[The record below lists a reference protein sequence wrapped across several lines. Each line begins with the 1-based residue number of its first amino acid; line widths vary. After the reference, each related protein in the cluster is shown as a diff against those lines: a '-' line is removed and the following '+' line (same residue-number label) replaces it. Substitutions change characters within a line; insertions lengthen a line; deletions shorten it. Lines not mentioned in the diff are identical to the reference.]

1 MNVSRQVSSE
11 SSRFFFRAGAWQRLR
26 SRSGRGA
33 VLLLLAG
40 VAAAAALAAALR
52 YIASFQRL
60 DFEATAAT
68 GGCLIIGVE
77 PRSGAS
83 RAGLVWGDLITAVD
97 AIPVVSV
104 RELERA
110 IYSRRVTIL
119 TIERGGKS
127 LDLAYYPPPARV
139 DVRYLLVS
147 FAAMFTLVV
156 AVLVYVSNPVE
167 HAGRFVAL
175 ASALLAAVAI
185 PVPQRPDLTW
195 QVLVLIRDLGRLALP
210 PLLFTF
216 FATFP
221 SRTLAW
227 HWQLVAFL
235 PSMAVGLTRVGL
247 AAGALPP
254 VLGNVLLPEALDN
267 VTVLLVI
274 VGVVVAALLATSSYM
289 RSRDDPTRRRQVEWV
304 ALGAAAGF
312 SPYLVLSLIPQLAG
326 AELEVLTWISL
337 LPLALVPLGVA
348 SSLLEFRLWDLEEI
362 SRQVIATGTAVLLGG
377 VSFALLNYAIT
388 SFGFELGHWRNLV
401 AVAGG
406 ILLVALA
413 LPARRALLEFLERLQ
428 YRERLAARRA
438 LTTFAEEAAGHRD
451 PKALFARLSTLLQQ
465 ALAVERVV
473 TYIARSGNLYPS
485 PATPGLPVLSPNQIG
500 GPFPTDAE
508 QPLKDVGIWHR
519 FPLERDDRV
528 VGILYCG
535 RRPGG
540 IPLGHGERRLVSAL
554 AAQAALALENALLLE
569 DLRRQVEE
577 HRLLEGYLERIF
589 ESSAAALIVC
599 DAHGAVL
606 RANQRASTLLGLTG
620 TSGIAGRTL
629 ADLVELPTEWR
640 AEIPASAS
648 SVPVKLISSGATR
661 DALISTSVLEVE
673 PGRFDG
679 RVVAIEDISEQLRLE
694 QRLAQQKRL
703 AALGRLA
710 AGLAHEINTPVA
722 GIASYAQ
729 LLRDLTPA
737 GDPRSPLLE
746 KLEEQA
752 FRVAR
757 IVSNLLTL
765 ARPSGIERQTVD
777 LSAVVRE
784 VVAQIRSEAEGHG
797 VRVVCQPGE
806 GITVVGNRVQLELVM
821 HNLLRNALQATP
833 AGGEVLVRV
842 ERDQDNVSFEV
853 ADTGPGIPPA
863 LGNRIFEPFVTTKEG
878 RGGTGLGL
886 AISQD
891 IVHAHGGS
899 LEASHRWPKGTVVR
913 VQLPITGGDR

>member
-1 MNVSRQVSSE
+1 MNARRHSSGD
-11 SSRFFFRAGAWQRLR
+11 SSRFLLPAGGWQRMRARPGR
-26 SRSGRGA
+26 ST
-33 VLLLLAG
+33 VLLLLG
-40 VAAAAALAAALR
+40 VLAATAALVAALR

-60 DFEATAAT
+60 DFEAAAAA
-68 GGCLIIGVE
+68 GGCLVIGVE

-83 RAGLVWGDLITAVD
+83 RAGLAWGDLITAVD
-97 AIPVVSV
+97 ATPVTSV
-104 RELERA
+104 RELQRAVYSQRVAVLTLERA
-110 IYSRRVTIL
+110 GQV
-119 TIERGGKS
+119 
-127 LDLAYYPPPARV
+127 LDVAYYPPPARV

-156 AVLVYVSNPVE
+156 AVLVYLSNPVE
-167 HAGRFVAL
+167 HAGRFLAL
-175 ASALLAAVAI
+175 AEALLVAVAI
-185 PVPQRPDLTW
+185 PLPHRPDVGW
-195 QVLVLIRDLGRLALP
+195 QALLLVRDLGRLALP
-210 PLLFTF
+210 PLLVTF

-221 SRTLAW
+221 SHALAW
-227 HWQLVAFL
+227 PWQVVAFL
-235 PSMAVGLTRVGL
+235 PSLAVGLARVGL
-247 AAGALPP
+247 AAGVLPP
-254 VLGNVLLPEALDN
+254 VVGNVLLPEALDG

-274 VGVVVAALLATSSYM
+274 VGVVAAALLGAGSYV

-312 SPYLVLSLIPQLAG
+312 IPYLVLSLIPQLAG

-362 SRQVIATGTAVLLGG
+362 SRQVVATGAAVLLGG

-388 SFGFELGHWRNLV
+388 SFGFELGNWRNLV

-406 ILLVALA
+406 ILLVTLA
-413 LPARRALLEFLERLQ
+413 LPARRTLLALLERLQ

-451 PKALFARLSTLLQQ
+451 PRALFARLSTLLQQ
-465 ALAVERVV
+465 ALAVDRVV

-485 PATPGLPVLSPNQIG
+485 PASPGLPVLSPGQIHG
-500 GPFPTDAE
+500 SFPTDPE
-508 QPLKDVGIWHR
+508 QPLKDAGLWHR

-528 VGILYCG
+528 VGLLYCG

-606 RANQRASTLLGLTG
+606 RANQRASSLLGLTG
-620 TSGIAGRTL
+620 AGGIAGRTL
-629 ADLVELPTEWR
+629 ADLMDLPAEWR
-640 AEIPASAS
+640 SEIPAAAS
-648 SVPVKLISSGATR
+648 GVPVQLVSSGTVR
-661 DALISTSVLEVE
+661 DGLISTSVLEVE

-694 QRLAQQKRL
+694 QRLAQQERL

-710 AGLAHEINTPVA
+710 AGLAHEINTPVT

-729 LLRDLTPA
+729 LLHDLTPA
-737 GDPRSPLLE
+737 GDPRSPLLG

-765 ARPSGIERQTVD
+765 ARPSGIERQSVD
-777 LSAVVRE
+777 LSAVARE
-784 VVAQIRSEAEGHG
+784 EAAQIRSEAEGHG
-797 VRVVCQPGE
+797 VRVVCEAGDGVIAE
-806 GITVVGNRVQLELVM
+806 GNRVQLELLM
-821 HNLLRNALQATP
+821 HNVLRNAVQATP
-833 AGGEVLVRV
+833 PGGEVLVRV
-842 ERDQDNVSFEV
+842 GSSGDEVYFEV
-853 ADTGPGIPPA
+853 ADTGPGVPA
-863 LGNRIFEPFVTTKEG
+863 GLGNTIFEPFVTTKEG

-891 IVHAHGGS
+891 IVRAHGGS
-899 LEASHRWPKGTVVR
+899 MHASLRQPQGTVVR
-913 VQLPITGGDR
+913 VQLPSTGGGR

>member
-1 MNVSRQVSSE
+1 MNARRYPSSE
-11 SSRFFFRAGAWQRLR
+11 SSRFLLPVGGWQRLR
-26 SRSGRGA
+26 SRPGRSV
-33 VLLLLAG
+33 VLLLLGAL
-40 VAAAAALAAALR
+40 AAAAALAAAFR

-60 DFEATAAT
+60 DFEATAVP
-68 GGCLIIGVE
+68 GGCLVIGVE

-83 RAGLVWGDLITAVD
+83 RAGLAWGDVITAVD
-97 AIPVVSV
+97 ATPITSV

-110 IYSRRVTIL
+110 IYSQRVTVL
-119 TIERGGKS
+119 SIERGGKF
-127 LDLAYYPPPARV
+127 LDIAYYPPPARV

-156 AVLVYVSNPVE
+156 AALVYVSNPVD
-167 HAGRFVAL
+167 HSGRFLAL
-175 ASALLAAVAI
+175 AAALLVAVAI
-185 PVPQRPDLTW
+185 PLPHRPDVTW
-195 QVLVLIRDLGRLALP
+195 QALLLIRDLGRLALP
-210 PLLFTF
+210 PLLVTF

-221 SRTLAW
+221 SQTLAW
-227 HWQLVAFL
+227 PWQVAAFL
-235 PSMAVGLTRVGL
+235 PSLAVGLTRVGL
-247 AAGALPP
+247 AAGVLPP
-254 VLGNVLLPEALDN
+254 VVGNVLLPEALDG

-274 VGVVVAALLATSSYM
+274 VGVAVAALLAAGSYL

-312 SPYLVLSLIPQLAG
+312 IPYLVLSLIPQLAG

-362 SRQVIATGTAVLLGG
+362 SRQVVATGTAVLLGG

-388 SFGFELGHWRNLV
+388 SFGFELGNWRNLV

-413 LPARRALLEFLERLQ
+413 LPARRVLLEFLERLQ

-473 TYIARSGNLYPS
+473 TYIARAGNLYPS
-485 PATPGLPVLSPNQIG
+485 PATPGLPVLSPSQIS
-500 GPFPTDAE
+500 GPFPTEAE
-508 QPLKDVGIWHR
+508 QPLKDVGLWHR

-569 DLRRQVEE
+569 DLRRQLEE

-606 RANQRASTLLGLTG
+606 RANQRASVLLGLTG
-620 TSGIAGRTL
+620 GGGIAGRTL
-629 ADLVELPTEWR
+629 ADLVELPAEWR
-640 AEIPASAS
+640 HEIPASAS
-648 SVPVKLISSGATR
+648 GVPVQLISSGSVR
-661 DALISTSVLEVE
+661 DGLISTSVLEVE

-694 QRLAQQKRL
+694 QRLAQQERL

-710 AGLAHEINTPVA
+710 AGLAHEINTPVT

-784 VVAQIRSEAEGHG
+784 EAAQIRSEAEGHG
-797 VRVVCQPGE
+797 VRVVCQAGDE
-806 GITVVGNRVQLELVM
+806 ITVEGNRVQLELVI

-833 AGGEVLVRV
+833 PGGEVKLRV
-842 ERDQDNVSFEV
+842 ERDGDGVWVEV

-899 LEASHRWPKGTVVR
+899 IQVFSHPPQGTVVR
-913 VQLPITGGDR
+913 VQLPATGGGR

>member
-1 MNVSRQVSSE
+1 MNGRRHPSSE
-11 SSRFFFRAGAWQRLR
+11 SARFLLPADGWQRLR
-26 SRSGRGA
+26 ARPGRSA
-33 VLLLLAG
+33 ALLLLG
-40 VAAAAALAAALR
+40 VLAASAALVAALR

-60 DFEATAAT
+60 DFEVAAAA
-68 GGCLIIGVE
+68 GGCLVIGVE

-83 RAGLVWGDLITAVD
+83 RAGLAWGDLITAVD
-97 AIPVVSV
+97 AVPVNSV
-104 RELERA
+104 RELQRA
-110 IYSRRVTIL
+110 VYSQRVTVL
-119 TIERGGKS
+119 TLERGGRT

-139 DVRYLLVS
+139 DVRYLLVA
-147 FAAMFTLVV
+147 FAAMFTLGV

-167 HAGRFVAL
+167 HAGRFLAL
-175 ASALLAAVAI
+175 AEALLVAVAI
-185 PVPQRPDLTW
+185 PFPQQPDVGW
-195 QVLVLIRDLGRLALP
+195 QALLLVRDLGRLALP
-210 PLLFTF
+210 PLLVTF

-221 SRTLAW
+221 SQTLAW
-227 HWQLVAFL
+227 PWQLAAFL
-235 PSMAVGLTRVGL
+235 PSLAVGLARVGL
-247 AAGALPP
+247 AAGLLPP
-254 VLGNVLLPEALDN
+254 VVNNVLLPEALDG

-274 VGVVVAALLATSSYM
+274 AGVVAAALLGAGSYV
-289 RSRDDPTRRRQVEWV
+289 RSRNDPTRRRQVEWV

-312 SPYLVLSLIPQLAG
+312 IPYLVLSLIPQLAG

-362 SRQVIATGTAVLLGG
+362 SRQVVATGAAVLLGG

-388 SFGFELGHWRNLV
+388 SFGFELGNWRNLV

-406 ILLVALA
+406 VLLVALA
-413 LPARRALLEFLERLQ
+413 LPARRALLALLERLQ

-473 TYIARSGNLYPS
+473 TYIAHSGNLYPS
-485 PATPGLPVLSPNQIG
+485 PASPDLPVLSPGQIH

-508 QPLKDVGIWHR
+508 QPLKAAGLWHR

-528 VGILYCG
+528 VGLLYCG

-569 DLRRQVEE
+569 DLRRQLEE

-606 RANQRASTLLGLTG
+606 RANQRASALLGVTTASSLAG
-620 TSGIAGRTL
+620 RPLADLMELPAEWRSEIPPSTSGI
-629 ADLVELPTEWR
+629 
-640 AEIPASAS
+640 
-648 SVPVKLISSGATR
+648 PVQLISSGSVR
-661 DALISTSVLEVE
+661 DGLISTSVLEVE

-694 QRLAQQKRL
+694 QRLAQQERL

-710 AGLAHEINTPVA
+710 AGLAHEINTPVT

-746 KLEEQA
+746 KLEEQS

-777 LSAVVRE
+777 LSAVARE
-784 VVAQIRSEAEGHG
+784 AATQMRSEAQAHG
-797 VRVVCQPGE
+797 VRVVCDAEE
-806 GITVVGNRVQLELVM
+806 GVTVEGNRVQLELVM
-821 HNLLRNALQATP
+821 HNVLRNALQATP
-833 AGGEVLVRV
+833 PGGEVELRV
-842 ERDQDNVSFEV
+842 QRNGDNVVFDV
-853 ADTGPGIPPA
+853 ADTGPGVPPG
-863 LGNRIFEPFVTTKEG
+863 LGDRIFEPFVTTKEG

-886 AISQD
+886 AISHD
-891 IVHAHGGS
+891 IVRAHGGS
-899 LEASHRWPKGTVVR
+899 MHAAPRQPRGTVVQ
-913 VQLPITGGDR
+913 VQLPSTGGGR

>member
-1 MNVSRQVSSE
+1 MNARRYPSSD
-11 SSRFFFRAGAWQRLR
+11 SSRFLLPTGGWQRLR
-26 SRSGRGA
+26 NQLGRS
-33 VLLLLAG
+33 VMLLLLG
-40 VAAAAALAAALR
+40 MLAATAALIAALR

-60 DFEATAAT
+60 DFETAAAA
-68 GGCLIIGVE
+68 GGCLVIGVE

-83 RAGLVWGDLITAVD
+83 RAGIAWGDLITAVD
-97 AIPVVSV
+97 ATPVTSV
-104 RELERA
+104 GDLQRA
-110 IYSRRVTIL
+110 VYSRRITVL
-119 TIERGGKS
+119 TLERGGQVV
-127 LDLAYYPPPARV
+127 DVAYYPPPVRV
-139 DVRYLLVS
+139 DVRYLLVA

-167 HAGRFVAL
+167 QAGRFLAL
-175 ASALLAAVAI
+175 AEALLVAVAI
-185 PVPQRPDLTW
+185 PLPPRPDIGW
-195 QVLVLIRDLGRLALP
+195 QALLLVRDLGRLALP
-210 PLLFTF
+210 PLLVTF

-221 SRTLAW
+221 SQTLAW
-227 HWQLVAFL
+227 PWQLAAFV
-235 PSMAVGLTRVGL
+235 PSLAVGLARVGL
-247 AAGALPP
+247 AAGVLPP
-254 VLGNVLLPEALDN
+254 VAGNVLLPEALDG
-267 VTVLLVI
+267 VTVLLV
-274 VGVVVAALLATSSYM
+274 VAGVVGAALLGAGSYV
-289 RSRDDPTRRRQVEWV
+289 RSRNDPTRRRQVEWV

-312 SPYLVLSLIPQLAG
+312 IPYLVLSLIPQLAG

-362 SRQVIATGTAVLLGG
+362 SRQVVATGAAVLLGG

-388 SFGFELGHWRNLV
+388 SFGFELGNWRNLV

-413 LPARRALLEFLERLQ
+413 LPARRALLVLLERLQ

-465 ALAVERVV
+465 ALAVEPVV

-485 PATPGLPVLSPNQIG
+485 PAKPGLPVLSPVQIQG
-500 GPFPTDAE
+500 LFPTDAE
-508 QPLKDVGIWHR
+508 QPLKDAGIWHR
-519 FPLERDDRV
+519 FPLERDERV

-599 DAHGAVL
+599 DAHGAIL

-620 TSGIAGRTL
+620 AGGLAGRTL
-629 ADLVELPTEWR
+629 TDLMKLPPEWHSQ
-640 AEIPASAS
+640 IPPSAS
-648 SVPVKLISSGATR
+648 GVPVQLVSSGTVR
-661 DALISTSVLEVE
+661 DGLISTSVLEVE

-694 QRLAQQKRL
+694 QRLAQQERL

-710 AGLAHEINTPVA
+710 AGLAHEINTPVT

-737 GDPRSPLLE
+737 ADPRSPLLE
-746 KLEEQA
+746 KLEEQS

-765 ARPSGIERQTVD
+765 ARPSGIERQSVD
-777 LSAVVRE
+777 LSAVARE
-784 VVAQIRSEAEGHG
+784 EAAQIRSEAERHG
-797 VRVVCQPGE
+797 VRLVCEGE
-806 GITVVGNRVQLELVM
+806 EGVTVEGNRVQLQLVI
-821 HNLLRNALQATP
+821 HNVLRNALQATP
-833 AGGEVLVRV
+833 PGGEVLLRV
-842 ERDQDNVSFEV
+842 ERNGDEVVLEV
-853 ADTGPGIPPA
+853 ADTGPGIPPE
-863 LGNRIFEPFVTTKEG
+863 LGDRVFEPFVTTKEG

-886 AISQD
+886 AISHD
-891 IVHAHGGS
+891 IVRAHGGRMH
-899 LEASHRWPKGTVVR
+899 ASTRQGRGTVMR
-913 VQLPITGGDR
+913 VQLPTTGGGR